1 MHASVVTEP
10 QAADSP
16 DAKTRAP
23 RWRFGDCVLDGR
35 TLELTVRGQLVKLEP
50 KPLDMLMF
58 LLRHPDEVLTKDEL
72 LEGLWPGRI
81 LSESVLTKCVAK
93 LRQGLGDEG
102 QSVIKTVH
110 GFGYRLI
117 APVTVEHDAAP
128 IAVTAELRAGISAGE
143 HPPQRPLWVLR
154 EPIGAGGGGEVW
166 LAEHGKTG
174 ERRVFKFAT
183 DAVGLSAL
191 KREVTL
197 FRLLQATYGPRD
209 DLLRLLDWNF
219 EALPYFVETEHVAGG
234 SLLQWSERVGGLA
247 SVPIAQRI
255 ALAIQLADVLAAAH
269 AAGVLHKDL
278 KPSNVLVAGRDAEP
292 RLKLGDFGSGRVL
305 DLARLERLEIT
316 RLGFTAML
324 DDDEAGTPLYLA
336 PELLAGQQPTVQSD
350 LYALG
355 VMLYQL
361 LVGDWRRPLAPGWE
375 RTLDD
380 ELLREDV
387 SAAAAGDPAQRL
399 TNAAELARRLREL
412 GDRRTQREHQRELEA
427 EALLLHAALERSRN
441 RRKLQRAIAAVLA
454 LGLGL
459 SSWGFWNARQA
470 QHRAEAAAAEARAAV
485 SFLGEDVLAATDP
498 FGGGR
503 PTLSIKGL
511 LDEAAPRLA
520 TRLADYP
527 AMRAEMGLAMGRA
540 YEGLGDWPKAR
551 ERLEVALAEAENAQG
566 ENSELALTIAERLGS
581 LALLQSRYDDSE
593 ALYRRVYEA
602 RRAQF
607 GELDAQTLTARD
619 GLAWL
624 QYERGRYPQ
633 SAALYEQLV
642 KDFKDAGGVDE
653 VGLTSAQWSLAD
665 CYLELNR
672 TAEAE
677 ALVREVVATTS
688 RLQGPE
694 HPRALW
700 QRTTLGDALMIQ
712 GRWDEA
718 AVLFDQAY
726 EGLAATVGETHPYT
740 LTALH
745 YRGQLMLERGDPVAA
760 LPLLRRAYENRVLAH
775 GVDHVWARYSANRV
789 GEALVQLGLASEAL
803 PLLERAHEQSVKAQG
818 PDHPNV
824 LLIQRTLADAL
835 IALKQYER
843 ADDLLVAGLAS
854 AQRVLPENNLR
865 IGYYHES
872 LGHLRALQK
881 RNDEARAQYEA
892 ARVLYAKAIGSTHP
906 QTLKLTALA
915 QS

>member
-1 MHASVVTEP
+1 VTETP
-10 QAADSP
+10 AADSP
-16 DAKTRAP
+16 DAKARAP

-93 LRQGLGDEG
+93 LRQGLGDEA

-128 IAVTAELRAGISAGE
+128 LAASTELRAGLSAGE

-154 EPIGAGGGGEVW
+154 EAIGAGGGGEVW
-166 LAEHGKTG
+166 LAEHAKTG

-183 DAVGLSAL
+183 DAAGLSAL

-219 EALPYFVETEHVAGG
+219 EALPYFVEAEHVAGG
-234 SLLQWSERVGGLA
+234 SLLQWSERRGGLA
-247 SVPIAQRI
+247 AVPIAQRI
-255 ALAIQLADVLAAAH
+255 ALAIQLAEVLAAAH

-278 KPSNVLVAGRDAEP
+278 KPANVLVAGTDAEP

-316 RLGFTAML
+316 RLGFTAMPA
-324 DDDEAGTPLYLA
+324 DDEAGTTPLYLA

-387 SAAAAGDPAQRL
+387 AVAAAGDPQRRL

-412 GDRRTQREHQRELEA
+412 DERRSQRAHQRELEA
-427 EALLLHAALERSRN
+427 EAATLHAALERSRH

-551 ERLEVALAEAENAQG
+551 ERLEVALAEAEDAHG
-566 ENSELALTIAERLGS
+566 KESELALTIAEKLGS

-593 ALYRRVYEA
+593 ALYRRVFEA
-602 RRAQF
+602 RRKQF
-607 GELDAQTLTARD
+607 GELDARTLSVRD

-642 KDFKDAGGVDE
+642 EDFRQSGELDQA
-653 VGLTSAQWSLAD
+653 GLTSAQWSLAD

-677 ALVREVVATTS
+677 ALMREVVATTS
-688 RLQGPE
+688 RLQGAK

-718 AVLFDQAY
+718 AVLFDEAY

-789 GEALVQLGLASEAL
+789 GEALVQLGLANEAL
-803 PLLERAHEQSVKAQG
+803 PLLERAHEQSMKAQG
-818 PDHPNV
+818 PEHPNV

-835 IALKQYER
+835 IALGQYER
-843 ADDLLVAGLAS
+843 ADALLVEGLAH

-865 IGYYHES
+865 IGYYFES

-881 RNDEARAQYEA
+881 RHDDAQAQYEA
-892 ARVLYAKAIGSTHP
+892 ARALYAKASGPTHP

-915 QS
+915 QR

>member
-1 MHASVVTEP
+1 MTETS
-10 QAADSP
+10 AADSP
-16 DAKTRAP
+16 DAKARAP

-35 TLELTVRGQLVKLEP
+35 TLELTVRGQLVRLEP

-93 LRQGLGDEG
+93 LRQGLGDEA

-128 IAVTAELRAGISAGE
+128 IAASTELRAGLSAGG

-154 EPIGAGGGGEVW
+154 EAIGAGGGGEVW
-166 LAEHGKTG
+166 LAEHAKTG

-183 DAVGLSAL
+183 DAAGLSAL

-219 EALPYFVETEHVAGG
+219 EALPYFVEAEHVAGG
-234 SLLQWSERVGGLA
+234 SLLQWSERRGGLA
-247 SVPIAQRI
+247 AVPIAQRI
-255 ALAIQLADVLAAAH
+255 ALAIQLAEVLAAAH

-278 KPSNVLVAGRDAEP
+278 KPANVLVAGTDAEP

-316 RLGFTAML
+316 RLGFTAMPA
-324 DDDEAGTPLYLA
+324 DDEAGTTPLYLA

-387 SAAAAGDPAQRL
+387 AAAAAGDPLRRL

-412 GDRRTQREHQRELEA
+412 DERRRQREHQRELEA
-427 EALLLHAALERSRN
+427 EAAKLHAALERSRH

-503 PTLSIKGL
+503 PTPSIKGL

-551 ERLEVALAEAENAQG
+551 ERLEVALAEAEAAHG
-566 ENSELALTIAERLGS
+566 ENSELTLTIAERLGS

-593 ALYRRVYEA
+593 SLYRRVYDT

-607 GELDAQTLTARD
+607 GELDARTLSARD

-633 SAALYEQLV
+633 AAALYEQLA
-642 KDFKDAGGVDE
+642 KDYRGADE
-653 VGLTSAQWSLAD
+653 AGLTSAQWSLAD

-677 ALVREVVATTS
+677 ALMREVIATTS
-688 RLQGPE
+688 RLQGAE

-718 AVLFDQAY
+718 AALFDQAY

-789 GEALVQLGLASEAL
+789 GEALVQLGLANEAL

-835 IALKQYER
+835 IALGQYER
-843 ADDLLVAGLAS
+843 ADGLLVEGLAH

-865 IGYYHES
+865 IGYLHES

-881 RNDEARAQYEA
+881 RHDEAQAQYEA
-892 ARVLYAKAIGSTHP
+892 ARALYAKAIGPTHP

-915 QS
+915 QR

>member
-1 MHASVVTEP
+1 MTEP
-10 QAADSP
+10 PAADSP
-16 DAKTRAP
+16 DAKARAP

-102 QSVIKTVH
+102 QAVIKTVH

-117 APVTVEHDAAP
+117 APVTVEHDVAP
-128 IAVTAELRAGISAGE
+128 IAVTAELRAGLSAGE

-166 LAEHGKTG
+166 LAEHAKTG
-174 ERRVFKFAT
+174 ERRVFKFAI
-183 DAVGLSAL
+183 DAAGLSAL

-209 DLLRLLDWNF
+209 DLLRLIDWNF
-219 EALPYFVETEHVAGG
+219 EDLPYFVEAEHVAGG
-234 SLLQWSERVGGLA
+234 SLLQWGERCGGLA
-247 SVPIAQRI
+247 AVPLAQRI
-255 ALAIQLADVLAAAH
+255 GLAIQLAEVLAAAH

-292 RLKLGDFGSGRVL
+292 KLKLGDFGSGRVL

-324 DDDEAGTPLYLA
+324 DDDEAGTTPLYLA

-387 SAAAAGDPAQRL
+387 AAAAAGDPLRRL

-412 GDRRTQREHQRELEA
+412 SGRRAQREHQRKLEA
-427 EALLLHAALERSRN
+427 EASLLHAALERSRH
-441 RRKLQRAIAAVLA
+441 RRKLQRALAAVLA

-527 AMRAEMGLAMGRA
+527 RMRAEMGLAMGRA

-551 ERLEVALAEAENAQG
+551 ERLEIALTEAEDVQG
-566 ENSELALTIAERLGS
+566 ENSELALTIADRLGS

-602 RRAQF
+602 RRAQH
-607 GELDAQTLTARD
+607 GELDAQTLSARD

-642 KDFKDAGGVDE
+642 KDIKKSADVDE
-653 VGLTSAQWSLAD
+653 ASLTSAQWSLAD

-672 TAEAE
+672 MAEAE
-677 ALVREVVATTS
+677 ALMREVVATTS

-718 AVLFDQAY
+718 AALFDQAY
-726 EGLAATVGETHPYT
+726 EGLAAVVGETHPYT

-843 ADDLLVAGLAS
+843 ADGLLVEGLAR
-854 AQRVLPENNLR
+854 AQQVLPENNLR
-865 IGYYHES
+865 IGYYFES
-872 LGHLRALQK
+872 LGHLRTLQK

-892 ARVLYAKAIGSTHP
+892 ARALYAKAMGPTHP

-915 QS
+915 QR